1 MMRNDGAVTHETAT
15 ATHETALSQ
24 PQRVGLIEGDGIGH
38 EIVPATRRVVDAA
51 IMAAGGPGI
60 EWVPLPLGADALGSH
75 GTPIPESTLE
85 SLTGLEG
92 WILGPHDS
100 ASYPDPFRAAL
111 PPGGQIRKHFDLYA
125 NIRPA
130 RALPGTHAVV
140 PDMDLVVV
148 RENTEGFYAD
158 RNMAVGSGEFMPT
171 PDIALAVGVVTRA
184 ACERIAHTA
193 FDLASRRRK
202 RVTIVHK
209 ANVLPKTTGLF
220 RDVCREVGR
229 MYPSVH
235 VDDEHVDAM
244 AALLVRRGGEFDV
257 IVTENL
263 FGDILSDL
271 VGELSGSLGS
281 APSINA
287 SARKAMAQAVHGA
300 APDIAGLDRA
310 NPTALFLSAAML
322 LERLAVNGDPF
333 LGGAARALERAVTE
347 TIGAGI
353 ATVDLGGRA
362 STTEFT
368 AAVIERITA
377 P

>member
-15 ATHETALSQ
+15 ATHETELSQ
-24 PQRVGLIEGDGIGH
+24 PQRIGLIEGDGIGH

-51 IMAAGGPGI
+51 IAATGGPGL
-60 EWVPLPLGADALGSH
+60 EWVPLPLGADAIGTY
-75 GTPIPESTLE
+75 GTPVPESTLDA
-85 SLTGLEG
+85 LAGLDG

-100 ASYPDPFRAAL
+100 ASYPEPFRAAL
-111 PPGGQIRKHFDLYA
+111 TPGGQIRKHFDLYA

-130 RALPGTHAVV
+130 RALPGTRAMA

-171 PDIALAVGVVTRA
+171 PDVALAVGVITRA

-209 ANVLPKTTGLF
+209 ANVLSKTTGLF
-220 RDVCREVGR
+220 RDVCREIGTL
-229 MYPSVH
+229 YPSVD

-244 AALLVRRGGEFDV
+244 AALLVRRGGDFDV

-271 VGELSGSLGS
+271 AGELSGSLGS

-287 SARKAMAQAVHGA
+287 SARKTMAQAVHGA
-300 APDIAGLDRA
+300 APDIAGLGRA
-310 NPTALFLSAAML
+310 NPTALLLSSAML
-322 LERLAVNGDPF
+322 LDRLSVKGDPF
-333 LGGAARALERAVTE
+333 LGGAARALERAVAE
-347 TIGAGI
+347 TIGDGI
-353 ATVDLGGRA
+353 ATADLGGSA
-362 STTEFT
+362 STSEFT
-368 AAVIERITA
+368 AAVVDRITA
-377 P
+377 A